1 MAGQWNHSSGIYPKE
16 YTPGRPP
23 ENHNPFVRHAGEARG
38 GTKSYKEAWLSSL
51 HGDKLSHAEKM
62 FLRMRLESFAKY
74 LVIEMDLSGVLRRSD
89 KKENLKSIT
98 ESLTLFHPECCFCF
112 ETASDSWRR
121 GQRACLWPKMSSP
134 EIGGGW
140 KAFAEGSFQSIW
152 AERPWQLNDLSE
164 AQGGIRGSWK
174 PLNISWSKKK
184 GRKALWTKYQ
194 KASQC
199 KM

>member
-1 MAGQWNHSSGIYPKE
+1 M
-16 YTPGRPP
+16 
-23 ENHNPFVRHAGEARG
+23 RHAGEARG

-112 ETASDSWRR
+112 ETASDS
-121 GQRACLWPKMSSP
+121 
-134 EIGGGW
+134 
-140 KAFAEGSFQSIW
+140 
-152 AERPWQLNDLSE
+152 
-164 AQGGIRGSWK
+164 
-174 PLNISWSKKK
+174 
-184 GRKALWTKYQ
+184 
-194 KASQC
+194 
-199 KM
+199 